1 MHECKGKYNAIC
13 IHERFSKMKKVTI
26 IQKALP
32 KYRLEFYNKLRD
44 KLYENN
50 VELNL
55 IYGKRN
61 KRDALKGDEAD
72 LDWGICVPNKIFKL
86 GSTELYWQPCLKHLK
101 NSDLVIAEQ
110 ANKLLINYLLSFQR
124 LFTPRKFAFWGHGFN
139 RQSNPKAV
147 GNKFKSFYL
156 TQCNW
161 WFAYTDNVKQYLLK
175 NSYPEE
181 NITSVQ
187 NAIDTQGLSQA
198 YAATTEV
205 ELESIREELNI
216 TSQNVAIY
224 CGGIY
229 KEKRISFLIEACDL
243 IRKEIPDFELIV
255 IGSGI
260 DAPLLKEAAET
271 RSWLHYLGPKFGQD
285 RVKYFKLASV
295 FLMPGLVGLAVLDSF
310 ALQTPMITTDF
321 PFHSPEIEY
330 LRHGENGLISENNLE
345 SYAATV
351 VKVFKDDALRAK
363 LVAGCVESSKNYTV
377 DKMVANFSQGI
388 LQCLS
393 QN

>member
-1 MHECKGKYNAIC
+1 
-13 IHERFSKMKKVTI
+13 MKKVTI

-61 KRDALKGDEAD
+61 KRDALKGDEAE
-72 LDWGICVPNKIFKL
+72 LDWGICVPNKIFRI
-86 GSTELYWQPCLKHLK
+86 GSTELYWQPCLGHLK
-101 NSDLVIAEQ
+101 HSDLVIAEQ

-139 RQSNPKAV
+139 RQSDPAAV

-156 TQCNW
+156 NQCNW
-161 WFAYTDNVKQYLLK
+161 WFAYTNNVKQYLLQ
-175 NSYPEE
+175 NAYPET
-181 NITSVQ
+181 NITCVQ
-187 NAIDTQGLSQA
+187 NAIDTQALSKA
-198 YAATTEV
+198 YADTSKA
-205 ELESIREELNI
+205 ELDAIKKELNI
-216 TSQNVAIY
+216 NSANVAIY

-229 KEKRISFLIEACDL
+229 KEKRINFLIDACDL
-243 IRKEIPDFELIV
+243 IRKQIPDFELI
-255 IGSGI
+255 ILGSGI
-260 DAPLLKEAAET
+260 DVALVQEAAKS
-271 RSWLHYLGPKFGQD
+271 RNWVHYLGPKFGLE
-285 RVKYFKLASV
+285 RVKYFKLASA

-310 ALQTPMITTDF
+310 SLQTPMITTDF

-330 LRHGENGLISENNLE
+330 LQHGINGLISENNLE

-351 VKVFKDDALRAK
+351 IKVFKDNVLREK
-363 LVAGCVESSKNYTV
+363 LVQGCQEAAANYTV